1 MRLYTKGRILLP
13 HRRKGTKRY
22 RGFLCTF
29 APLRENLFVVAFVV
43 VCVVQTGAFGQS
55 GRQPQVQTPR
65 VFRADPAPQPTAQS
79 LADLKWFELFKDQK
93 LQDLIREALAYN
105 YDLRQ
110 AIANIDAAR
119 ATLGI
124 TRSEQFPTITAS
136 SDVVNQRSSRSSTF
150 DLPAPAQRDRSFGNV
165 LLNLLNY
172 EIDIWGRLRKQTA
185 AARADLLATEEAQRF
200 VITTV
205 ISDVATAYFSLREF
219 DFELDISR
227 RTLVSREESLRLIR
241 LRQQRGVA
249 TMLDVRQAEE
259 LVYDATEVIPALE
272 QSIEQT
278 ENFLSFLTGRNPS
291 AIERGLSLTEH
302 QLPPTVPAG
311 LPSDLLERRPDIRAA
326 ENTLTAAN
334 LRIDVAKKEYFPRI
348 SLTSFLG
355 YESGQLTSLFSASRN
370 VWTLAGSASQPI
382 FTGGR
387 IRSNVRFTQA
397 QRDFFLIDYQRTI
410 QAAFRDVSDALI
422 AYQKIRE
429 VRTQRE
435 LLVETLR
442 DRSRLS
448 YLRYTGGVATLLDAL
463 DADREL
469 FEAERS
475 LAQARRDEL
484 LSVVQLYRALGGGW
498 Q

>member
-1 MRLYTKGRILLP
+1 MIRLCTKGRIFLL
-13 HRRKGTKRY
+13 
-22 RGFLCTF
+22 FL
-29 APLRENLFVVAFVV
+29 AALVVT
-43 VCVVQTGAFGQS
+43 CVVQTSALAQT
-55 GRQPQVQTPR
+55 RQQPPVQTPR
-65 VFRADPAPQPTAQS
+65 VFRADPAPQPSAQS
-79 LADLKWFELFKDQK
+79 FGDLKWFELFRDQK
-93 LQDLIREALAYN
+93 LLDLIREALANN
-105 YDLRQ
+105 YDVRQ
-110 AIANIDAAR
+110 AIANIDVAR
-119 ATLGI
+119 ANVGI

-136 SDVVNQRSSRSSTF
+136 SDVVNQRNSRSSSF
-150 DLPAPAQRDRSFGNV
+150 DLPVPIQRDRSFGSV
-165 LLNLLNY
+165 LLNLLTY

-185 AARADLLATEEAQRF
+185 AARADLLATEEVQRF
-200 VITTV
+200 VVTTL

-249 TMLDVRQAEE
+249 TMLEVRQAEE
-259 LVYDATEVIPALE
+259 LVYDASEVIPALE
-272 QSIEQT
+272 QSIQQT

-326 ENTLTAAN
+326 ENTLVAAN
-334 LRIDVAKKEYFPRI
+334 FRIDVAKKEYFPRI

-370 VWTLAGSASQPI
+370 VWTLAGSVTQPI

-387 IRSNVRFTQA
+387 IKSNVRFTQA
-397 QRDFFLIDYQRTI
+397 QRDFFLIDYQKTV

-429 VRTQRE
+429 VRTQRA